1 MAIENSNGT
10 PLKRND
16 EPLRRNGT
24 PLQIGLRGL
33 QNVTNFNSTRVKISK
48 PDILPFYPSG
58 AFFGMYVRDDGGWNL
73 VGGQVTGGSGTR
85 TIEDQKI
92 ITPNG
97 QPEKSDGT
105 HMILKISGEGYAA
118 NDVLLAGFTLQSA
131 SIMYG
136 SSVPND
142 TLPTYNSLSGTT
154 HESLGVFNNREF
166 IPSRAG
172 NVRVTSC
179 PNQFFITR
187 T

>member
-33 QNVTNFNSTRVKISK
+33 QNVTNFNSARVKISK
-48 PDILPFYPSG
+48 PDILPLYPSG
-58 AFFGMYVRDDGGWNL
+58 AFFGMYVRDGGGWNL

-92 ITPNG
+92 IAPNG

-105 HMILKISGEGYAA
+105 HMILRISGQGYSA
-118 NDVLLAGFTLQSA
+118 DGVLLAGFTLQSA

-136 SSVPND
+136 SSVPSN
-142 TLPTYNSLSGTT
+142 TLPTYSNLSGTV
-154 HESLGVFNNREF
+154 HESLGVFNDREF
-166 IPSRAG
+166 IPNRVG
-172 NVRVTSC
+172 NVFVSFC
-179 PNQFFITR
+179 PSSFSVYR
-187 T
+187 S